1 MENDFCRNIQQK
13 LKDLAAQHDLS
24 GSNVYIESSVLT
36 VKEAIGSPR
45 RNDFPL
51 QKGKEKLMQACC
63 NGYYG
68 QAYTDMPDNFSGT
81 IQEVVSLPLKNNYQR
96 AVLVSS
102 FNAVLRSLNL
112 CGNTIHC
119 KDCQPEECSGKLVEM
134 IKSTYG
140 NPKIALFGFQ
150 PAMAEALAGKFDL
163 RIFDL
168 DPENIGR
175 ERFGVTIENGNCRM
189 EEVQA
194 WADLVLVTGSTICN
208 GTLSN
213 FLSLQKP
220 VVFYGTTI
228 AGTASAFGLN
238 HFCPESS

>member
-1 MENDFCRNIQQK
+1 MENDFCCTIQK
-13 LKDLAAQHDLS
+13 KFKDLAVEYDLS
-24 GSNVYIESSVLT
+24 GSNVTIEASVLT
-36 VKEAIGSPR
+36 IKEAIGSPH

-81 IQEVVSLPLKNNYQR
+81 IKEIVSLPLKNNYQR

-102 FNAVLRSLNL
+102 FNAVLRSLDL

-134 IKSTYG
+134 IKTTYG
-140 NPKIALFGFQ
+140 NPKIALFGLQ

-175 ERFGVTIENGNCRM
+175 EKFGVIMENGDCRIEGV
-189 EEVQA
+189 EE
-194 WADLVLVTGSTICN
+194 WADVLLVTGSTICN
-208 GTLSN
+208 GTLFC

-220 VVFYGTTI
+220 VVFFGTTI
-228 AGTASAFGLN
+228 AGTAAVFGLN